1 VAEASGFK
9 VPSTERIVSLLWVL
23 LSSGRRGVTRE
34 YLNRFVDGYAEAPSP
49 QAFEKM
55 FTRDKEVLKDIG
67 VPLEAFSV
75 QDEPGYE
82 SSESAGDTR
91 YRIDG
96 DRMYLPRI
104 RFTNEE
110 RLALVRAES
119 AWSGSEVGRA
129 VVRALG
135 RVDAG
140 EDWLDA
146 TARSDREAFGARLAG
161 ADRYL
166 TDLSDAVRDQAVVS
180 FAYRTVN
187 ADRPAQ
193 RLVRAWALTN
203 PVGVWYLVGWDLD
216 RDQQR
221 TFRLTR
227 IESEPRRW
235 EEGTGAARHSAQAP
249 RRPEDFDLQAVHDLI
264 SGEREPATTV
274 LRLAAGRAVQL
285 RWGAEP
291 LETAEAGVSG
301 GSGPAPGGWD
311 DVEVTYTRPA
321 ELAGNVAAAGPV
333 ATVADPADPLH
344 AAVAHLLDGALAA
357 HRAPAPEY
365 VLAAPKQRRNRR
377 GDRDKVATLVDAI
390 GLMNRRGGLRREEL
404 AERLH
409 VDLQELDRILN
420 ELRFCGMP
428 ERYFAGE
435 QFDVVDDEGSVSIQQ
450 AERLS
455 GPLRLSVPEA
465 AALVIGLRAAAGI
478 PGLREAER
486 QASTSALEKI
496 LQVSGPEVE
505 QAGNGIDAGFDF
517 GAYAGLAGRL
527 HEAIRE
533 HRVLAISYHPAARD
547 EVTQRTVE
555 PLRITTDGGHGYLQA
570 WCRTQRGFRN
580 FRLDRLGTVEETGE
594 RFFPRDLPADARLFT
609 GSGDETT
616 VTLHFAHR
624 IRDLA
629 AGFDP
634 LRTATLDD
642 GSVVAEVK
650 LAHEGYARAQAARF
664 GGEFRVLAPAELVDS
679 TVRWL
684 REARAGYVTHCSPQ
698 TGSGTTTGPSA

>member
-23 LSSGRRGVTRE
+23 LANGRRGVTRD
-34 YLNRFVDGYAEAPSP
+34 YLSRFVDGYAEAPSA

-55 FTRDKEVLKDIG
+55 FTRDKDVLKDIG
-67 VPLEAFSV
+67 VPLESFTV

-82 SSESAGDTR
+82 SSEPTGDIR
-91 YRIDG
+91 YRIDSG
-96 DRMYLPRI
+96 RMYLPQI

-119 AWSGSEVGRA
+119 AWSGSEVGQA

-140 EDWLDA
+140 EDWLEA
-146 TARSDREAFGARLAG
+146 TSRSDREAFGARLAG

-166 TDLSDAVRDQAVVS
+166 TELADAVRDQAVVT

-187 ADRPAQ
+187 ADHPAP
-193 RLVRAWALTN
+193 RIVRCWALTN
-203 PVGVWYLVGWDLD
+203 PTGVWYLVGWDLD
-216 RDQQR
+216 RGEQR

-227 IESEPRRW
+227 IESDPRRV
-235 EEGTGAARHSAQAP
+235 EDGADRRTAEAP
-249 RRPEDFDLQAVHDLI
+249 KRPADFDVRAVHDLI
-264 SGEREPATTV
+264 SGERRPATTV
-274 LRLAAGRAVQL
+274 LRLATGRAVQL
-285 RWGAEP
+285 RLGAEP
-291 LETAEAGVSG
+291 VDTPGSPDPAAPAGI
-301 GSGPAPGGWD
+301 PAPEGWD
-311 DVEVTYTRPA
+311 DVRITYTRPA
-321 ELAGNVAAAGPV
+321 EVAGNIASAGPLARV
-333 ATVADPADPLH
+333 PDPGDPLH
-344 AAVAHLLDGALAA
+344 AAVVDLLEGALAA
-357 HRAPAPEY
+357 HRGPAPDY
-365 VLAAPKQRRNRR
+365 TLTAPKQRRNRR

-390 GLMNRRGGLRREEL
+390 GLMNRRGGIGRTEL

-409 VDLQELDRILN
+409 VSLHDLGRILD

-435 QFDVVDDEGSVSIQQ
+435 QFDVVEQDDRVSIQQ

-478 PGLREAER
+478 PGLRDSER
-486 QASTSALEKI
+486 AASTSALAKI
-496 LQVSGPEVE
+496 LEVSGPEVE
-505 QAGNGIDAGFDF
+505 QAGNGIEAGFDF
-517 GAYAGLAGRL
+517 GPYAELAGHL
-527 HEAIRE
+527 HEAVRE
-533 HRVLAISYHPAARD
+533 HRVLSISYHSAASD
-547 EVTQRTVE
+547 ERTTRTIE

-570 WCRTQRGFRN
+570 WCRTQNAYRLFR
-580 FRLDRLGTVEETGE
+580 FDRIGAVEVTGE
-594 RFFPRDLPADARLFT
+594 HFAPRTLPADDRLFT
-609 GSGDETT
+609 QQGDEST

-629 AGFDP
+629 VGFDP
-634 LRTATLDD
+634 VRTALLDD

-650 LAHEGYARAQAARF
+650 LAREGYARAQAARF
-664 GGEFRVLAPAELVDS
+664 GGELRVLAPPALVDS
-679 TVRWL
+679 TLGWL
-684 REARAGYVTHCSPQ
+684 RQARAGYVTDCSPAKP
-698 TGSGTTTGPSA
+698 SASTTGPSA